1 MTPEIYWGSRAKQ
14 IAANPLHAPI
24 TTVGGVD
31 EDEELIYPFGMADI
45 FTPIST
51 GYINLNTTSREVM
64 QLVPG
69 FDQAR
74 VDLILQIRAGLD
86 GLDGTED
93 DEPFDDVAQIQ
104 RAGFT
109 ADAIANARRF
119 FSVRSATYE
128 VTVQAQVGKLS
139 RTLVAVLSRASPTD
153 IKILYTYWK

>member
-1 MTPEIYWGSRAKQ
+1 M
-14 IAANPLHAPI
+14 
-24 TTVGGVD
+24 
-31 EDEELIYPFGMADI
+31 
-45 FTPIST
+45 
-51 GYINLNTTSREVM
+51 
-64 QLVPG
+64 
-69 FDQAR
+69 
-74 VDLILQIRAGLD
+74 RAGLD

-93 DEPFDDVAQIQ
+93 DEPFDTVDQIQ

-109 ADAIANARRF
+109 ADAIANAKRF